1 MPRRFVKSQ
10 HPGDMGGRW
19 VEDEYQAGAEGG
31 RQATQMS
38 EREIKRMIEES
49 RQRQE
54 LMRAAEEAVPASVP
68 DWKTE
73 AEVADRQMEQM
84 LANLSFRE
92 PEWQREARK
101 ADRQAQEM
109 IDNLSFRG
117 GTRQEPDWRR
127 SGREADRRVE
137 EVLSGLGGTAP
148 ESPQEPVDVGSIMAE
163 EVPSDPFDIGAVMTE
178 PVGGDSIPDAVAEDV
193 EKGPA
198 VAGQGYDSLDGLP
211 YRGAQG
217 DFLDSTGR
225 PIQEEGG
232 WRAPMLRPDEGP
244 SYPELPA
251 GILREDVPFSL
262 AGSGYES
269 EEKPSLPNLYA
280 MGMGGHPLDPHGGER
295 PPAQQ
300 DFPTL
305 RQTQDEWEFGSRAG
319 EGAVQ
324 IPKPFEVEEVIAPS
338 PAQQDFPTLR
348 PTQDEWEGGESVG
361 GGIPEGY
368 SDFLYR
374 YPLGQEEEFDISRP
388 IGTIGETGEDV
399 QLIESTLRDSRVVDS
414 KTEQLPDGRWQTRL
428 TYLWPDGST
437 HTGTSISKMRQLSR
451 SGARE
456 QAATKKNM
464 AGGMASGGIIGL
476 AGGGYVPMV
485 YYNGGYIPAYGLG
498 GFLKKLGKGILKVA
512 PVAASF
518 IPGIGPLAAGAIGG
532 VSGALSKKL
541 EGGSWGDA
549 LSKGVMT
556 GMGSYA
562 GRKGV
567 MGAKEGWE
575 GAEGGF
581 GAKLEGAFGGLKD
594 QFSMEDVMKM
604 APMLAAGEAMG
615 QGHAGGAAGPASG
628 RISTVGAGGGGGRP
642 AGGGPMTDVSAPTSQ
657 VYNLFSHLPQNKAQ
671 GGYVD
676 NLYAARRFGGGPVV
690 PQYGFGGFLRGL
702 GKVGTIQ
709 GQRPRSGAFGGIGA
723 KGLQSL
729 LKGKKV
735 KGKGGSAGKFQK
747 GIRSRPTPKME
758 MDYYDPALAEELGKA
773 EGEEDMVPAMP
784 ATPMP
789 PPQTGV
795 PQVQVD
801 PSLVPNVEDLQLP
814 PQVAQPA
821 VQPPPPPVAP
831 PPQMAEDLPI
841 GMEDVIPQTVAART
855 PPPPQVAPPP
865 PPVAPPSPPM
875 QEEPPM
881 GTEGRRGPPEREAFI
896 HEAPLVEPDMDDIEE
911 ALPATTGFNPATG
924 TGYVPPGGIP
934 EEPAQVQAPAQSSVP
949 QLSQAA
955 RDELANRGY
964 TEGTDADLI
973 RIAAQE
979 GIPMQGF
986 EGGLQAGVG
995 PDSDVSKPGTMAIRK
1010 DEDTGMLADYQP
1022 QGDQGSYGVDYTSP
1036 LDNPLV
1042 ADLGDEIA
1050 SAGTRTSVGTT
1061 SSAQGTV
1068 TDPGEQEGTGKR
1080 EKAVADKQK
1089 QQDEIIK
1096 KNPAAPWT
1104 DPDWTMPPPSPGPTG
1119 GPTNFPHT
1127 TAPPPGGPPPG
1138 PPQGPPPPTGPTRVM
1153 PTAPQGGQGTLGNL
1167 FESSGHNPF
1176 SMPTTAA
1183 QFTAAG
1189 DQGTA
1194 DMLNRINAP
1203 AAPVESYVPARQAGG
1218 LVEAGAPV
1226 EGVPAGGQ
1234 PSILDEL
1241 AEDEVGQQV
1250 LQQVIEALQDP
1261 ENPESAETLQGFEEA
1276 FPGEL
1281 ENLMAQLGGAE
1292 ETIPM
1297 QAGGLIPGSGDAMAD
1312 DRLGIVNPGKPDS
1325 YPILTSDGEYVVAGD
1340 VVAGLGS
1347 GNSKRG
1353 EAVLDQLQDNV
1364 RLARTGNAQQPPPID
1379 LTAVLP
1385 KTYGQMDV

>member
-1 MPRRFVKSQ
+1 VSVYASS
-10 HPGDMGGRW
+10 GDMSFSIFRRR
-19 VEDEYQAGAEGG
+19 DE
-31 RQATQMS
+31 
-38 EREIKRMIEES
+38 
-49 RQRQE
+49 
-54 LMRAAEEAVPASVP
+54 
-68 DWKTE
+68 
-73 AEVADRQMEQM
+73 
-84 LANLSFRE
+84 LSY
-92 PEWQREARK
+92 
-101 ADRQAQEM
+101 
-109 IDNLSFRG
+109 
-117 GTRQEPDWRR
+117 
-127 SGREADRRVE
+127 
-137 EVLSGLGGTAP
+137 
-148 ESPQEPVDVGSIMAE
+148 
-163 EVPSDPFDIGAVMTE
+163 
-178 PVGGDSIPDAVAEDV
+178 SIPDAVAEDV

-251 GILREDVPFSL
+251 GILREDVPFTL

-295 PPAQQ
+295 PSAQQ

-388 IGTIGETGEDV
+388 IGTIGETGER
-399 QLIESTLRDSRVVDS
+399 QPL
-414 KTEQLPDGRWQTRL
+414 EQSFYDTKPLQTHRL
-428 TYLWPDGST
+428 THSETLSPAKTGTEDWQVTKTITFPDGSSF
-437 HTGTSISKMRQLSR
+437 TGVASIPAGNNSGKARQLATTR
-451 SGARE
+451 AMADARRQARE
-456 QAATKKNM
+456 AGLVAGG
-464 AGGMASGGIIGL
+464 GGMASGGIIGL

-518 IPGIGPLAAGAIGG
+518 IPGVGPLAAGAIGG

-567 MGAKEGWE
+567 IGAKKGWE
-575 GAEGGF
+575 GAEGGWQD
-581 GAKLEGAFGGLKD
+581 KLEGAFGGLKD

-604 APMLAAGEAMG
+604 APMIAASEAVG

-642 AGGGPMTDVSAPTSQ
+642 AGGGTMTDVSSPTSQ
-657 VYNLFSHLPQNKAQ
+657 VYNLFSHLPTPAKAH

-702 GKVGTIQ
+702 GNVATLGLGGKALKKVGKAGIV
-709 GQRPRSGAFGGIGA
+709 GGLGA
-723 KGLQSL
+723 KGLKSL
-729 LKGKKV
+729 LKGKSPKKK
-735 KGKGGSAGKFQK
+735 KG
-747 GIRSRPTPKME
+747 R
-758 MDYYDPALAEELGKA
+758 GKA
-773 EGEEDMVPAMP
+773 VGWNPSPQPKQMGEDALPEGEEDMIPAMP

-789 PPQTGV
+789 PPQAGV
-795 PQVQVD
+795 PQAQVD

-821 VQPPPPPVAP
+821 VQPPLPPPPP
-831 PPQMAEDLPI
+831 PPQMGEDLPE
-841 GMEDVIPQTVAART
+841 GM
-855 PPPPQVAPPP
+855 
-865 PPVAPPSPPM
+865 
-875 QEEPPM
+875 
-881 GTEGRRGPPEREAFI
+881 G
-896 HEAPLVEPDMDDIEE
+896 DIEE
-911 ALPATTGFNPATG
+911 ALPATGFNPLTG
-924 TGYVPPGGIP
+924 QGYVPPGG
-934 EEPAQVQAPAQSSVP
+934 
-949 QLSQAA
+949 LSKGDIGEGEFTLEKL
-955 RDELANRGY
+955 DELASRPRVNPITGAGY
-964 TEGTDADLI
+964 VPPGGWQEEPDMDDASAPPPDPNQQFGGALPGEEGGEDEDGGEETNVAGTDWDF
-973 RIAAQE
+973 RHT
-979 GIPMQGF
+979 P
-986 EGGLQAGVG
+986 
-995 PDSDVSKPGTMAIRK
+995 
-1010 DEDTGMLADYQP
+1010 
-1022 QGDQGSYGVDYTSP
+1022 
-1036 LDNPLV
+1036 
-1042 ADLGDEIA
+1042 
-1050 SAGTRTSVGTT
+1050 SVT
-1061 SSAQGTV
+1061 
-1068 TDPGEQEGTGKR
+1068 GTGVTTGGGR
-1080 EKAVADKQK
+1080 PPETPPL
-1089 QQDEIIK
+1089 IGG
-1096 KNPAAPWT
+1096 PT
-1104 DPDWTMPPPSPGPTG
+1104 PPPSPGPTG
-1119 GPTNFPHT
+1119 GPPM
-1127 TAPPPGGPPPG
+1127 GPPPG
-1138 PPQGPPPPTGPTRVM
+1138 PPPVAPPPPPPGSGRIM

-1281 ENLMAQLGGAE
+1281 ENLMAQLGGAQ

-1297 QAGGLIPGSGDAMAD
+1297 QTGGLIPGSGDAMAD

-1364 RLARTGNAQQPPPID
+1364 RLARTGNVQQPPPID